1 MITKDQLIS
10 SIFYPRE
17 SNVDKDDKDI
27 IIDVGKNINIG
38 IRLFLQN
45 KNHPTIIFFHGN
57 AEIAQEY
64 DDIASFY
71 NNHDLNF
78 IVCDYRGYGLS
89 NGTPNKANLHT
100 DANNVFEYI
109 NNYLKSDNYIGKIII
124 MGRSLGSASACEII
138 NNHSAAIDGCIIES
152 GFATEIPLLSLM
164 QIDPESIDFQLKDGF
179 MNLDKI
185 KRYQKPLFIIHA
197 DLDDIIP
204 LSQAEILFFESDSV
218 NKDLFKVSGANHNN
232 IILIAREEYFIKIK
246 SFIDSI

>member
-1 MITKDQLIS
+1 MISKDQLIN
-10 SIFYPRE
+10 SIFYPRK
-17 SNVDKDDKDI
+17 SNIDKDDKDI
-27 IIDVGKNINIG
+27 IVDIDKNTKVG
-38 IRLFLQN
+38 IRLFLKN
-45 KNHPTIIFFHGN
+45 KNYPTIIFFHGN

-71 NNHDLNF
+71 NNHNLNF

-89 NGTPNKANLHT
+89 NGTPSRTNLHT
-100 DANNVFEYI
+100 DANNLFEYI
-109 NNYLKSDNYIGKIII
+109 NNHLKSNHYVGKIIV
-124 MGRSLGSASACEII
+124 MGRSLGSASAIEII
-138 NNHSAAIDGCIIES
+138 NNYSSTIDGCIIES

-164 QIDPESIDFQLKDGF
+164 QIDPDSIDFELTDGF
-179 MNLDKI
+179 MNLSKI

-204 LSQAEILFFESDSV
+204 LSQAEILFFESNSA

-232 IILIAREEYFIKIK
+232 IMLIAREEYFIRIK